1 MNNYVIYHCHSDLS
15 NGVTNV
21 DSVNKYYDFVE
32 KAKECGMKAFAFAEH
47 GSVFEWV
54 HKKVSIEKAGMKYI
68 HAQEFYVSNMTSP
81 SGNRI
86 RDNYHVVLIAKN
98 YDGVQELNTLS
109 SLGFNDDHK
118 YYEPRISFAELYNTS
133 DNILITSACLGGVL
147 NKYPERYKNVVE
159 VVDDSSMF
167 TYGADIDKNF
177 LEFLTKNKHRCFLE
191 IQHHNCESQIKYNR
205 YLYTLHQEYGI
216 PLIAGTDTHSLD
228 ELSAETRLVYQKGK
242 GVHFDG
248 EDEFDLIFKSYDE
261 LVEAY
266 RQQNSLPMDVVLEA
280 IENTNVMADMVEE
293 FELDYSYKYPK
304 LYEDGLD
311 FLKKEIYAGC
321 VEKGIM
327 QKPNFQEYKE
337 RINRELKTYIH
348 NGAIDFL
355 LLEDDYKKAVKKKGV
370 KFGPS
375 RGSVSGSVICYL
387 LGITDVD
394 SVKYKLNFER
404 FMNEERVSLAD
415 VDSDS
420 PSSDHEII
428 RDYLYN
434 RENLFCC
441 DIITF
446 NTAQLKGCIKDIGKG
461 LGMSLSET
469 QYVSDQVINDNGKF
483 VCPDEIRQ
491 KYPELFKY
499 VDKAVGLIVSVGNH
513 PSACVVAPHD
523 IVPKFSTFRTST
535 NSHPISQINMKEID
549 SLNYVKLDILGLDAV
564 ALIKETCKLANIPYL
579 VPDDM
584 DFQDMN
590 VWNDIA
596 NDTTLI
602 FQFESQF
609 ASDYLKK
616 VLRPQVIARIK
627 ENNKDLNYLDLMAMA
642 NGALRPAGASYRDSL
657 AEGIYHDNGHE
668 ALNKFLAHTLG
679 YLVYQEQI
687 INFLHQFCGFSMGL
701 ADVVRRGFAKS
712 FWRFNQKW
720 LLKKR
725 AKSVESINQT

>member
-15 NGVTNV
+15 NGVINV

-32 KAKECGMKAFAFAEH
+32 RAKECGMKAFAFAEH

-81 SGNRI
+81 SSNRI

-205 YLYTLHQEYGI
+205 HLYTLHQEYGI

-248 EDEFDLIFKSYDE
+248 EDEFDLIFKTYEE

-280 IENTNVMADMVEE
+280 INNTNVMADMVEE
-293 FELDYSYKYPK
+293 FELNYSYKYPK

-311 FLKKEIYAGC
+311 FLKNEIYAGC

-394 SVKYKLNFER
+394 SVKYNLNFER

-415 VDSDS
+415 
-420 PSSDHEII
+420 
-428 RDYLYN
+428 
-434 RENLFCC
+434 
-441 DIITF
+441 
-446 NTAQLKGCIKDIGKG
+446 
-461 LGMSLSET
+461 
-469 QYVSDQVINDNGKF
+469 
-483 VCPDEIRQ
+483 
-491 KYPELFKY
+491 
-499 VDKAVGLIVSVGNH
+499 
-513 PSACVVAPHD
+513 
-523 IVPKFSTFRTST
+523 
-535 NSHPISQINMKEID
+535 
-549 SLNYVKLDILGLDAV
+549 
-564 ALIKETCKLANIPYL
+564 
-579 VPDDM
+579 
-584 DFQDMN
+584 
-590 VWNDIA
+590 
-596 NDTTLI
+596 
-602 FQFESQF
+602 
-609 ASDYLKK
+609 
-616 VLRPQVIARIK
+616 
-627 ENNKDLNYLDLMAMA
+627 
-642 NGALRPAGASYRDSL
+642 
-657 AEGIYHDNGHE
+657 
-668 ALNKFLAHTLG
+668 
-679 YLVYQEQI
+679 
-687 INFLHQFCGFSMGL
+687 
-701 ADVVRRGFAKS
+701 
-712 FWRFNQKW
+712 
-720 LLKKR
+720 
-725 AKSVESINQT
+725 